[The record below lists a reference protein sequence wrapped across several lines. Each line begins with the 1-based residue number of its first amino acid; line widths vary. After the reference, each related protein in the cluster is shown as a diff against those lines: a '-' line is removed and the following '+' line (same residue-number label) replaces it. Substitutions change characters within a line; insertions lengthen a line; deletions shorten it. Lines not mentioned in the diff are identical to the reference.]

1 MDFRS
6 CIQQSTIANGR
17 TILDTSVLQNHATT
31 AQLSV
36 KTDVG
41 TGGNNVWKRIAK
53 GFCLFI
59 HLCPELVVADANNQQ
74 TIFFPQP
81 RQISKAANHR
91 NAADFSA
98 HSLSIIHKGTVVL
111 EHRLLRYHAP
121 EATGTNQQQF
131 FHNHALQSQ

>member
-1 MDFRS
+1 MFETHS
-6 CIQQSTIANGR
+6 QGLLPFHTP
-17 TILDTSVLQNHATT
+17 V
-31 AQLSV
+31 
-36 KTDVG
+36 
-41 TGGNNVWKRIAK
+41 
-53 GFCLFI
+53 
-59 HLCPELVVADANNQQ
+59 PELVVADANNQQ

-131 FHNHALQSQ
+131 FS